1 MDACVSVCA
10 FVTQVCLCVEVSL
23 GVCVGLCLSIE
34 LSMYQSTCLSL
45 HGLRDVFVLSEFPP
59 QLSQCVCVF
68 VCLSLSQLLGVSL
81 CEHLCMPCWVCVPL

>member
-1 MDACVSVCA
+1 MCPRLCWGRDLCVDACVSVCA

-59 QLSQCVCVF
+59 QLSHSVCVYF
-68 VCLSLSQLLGVSL
+68 CVSVSF
-81 CEHLCMPCWVCVPL
+81 PASGCVSM